1 MISLVPI
8 RKDNFNQYEPMIES
22 WVKHNSTTADSKQNG
37 KEFDVRSIVLDN
49 RDAHGI
55 EYFAI
60 VDKSDVGIVAHIEN
74 GDYLEGVLFWI
85 DRRFR
90 GNVSLNEVF
99 DAITQIAK
107 NRGKR
112 GIRFESKIWMNA
124 PEALGFELESTK
136 QDGTDTVCVWR
147 RKVTED
153 KHNGLACIVS

>member
-8 RKDNFNQYEPMIES
+8 RKDNFSHYEPMVES
-22 WVKHNSTTADSKQNG
+22 WVKHNATTADSKQNG
-37 KEFDVRSIVLDN
+37 KEYDVRSIVLDN
-49 RDAHGI
+49 REAHGI

-60 VDKSDVGIVAHIEN
+60 VDKYDVGIVAHIEN
-74 GDYLEGVLFWI
+74 GDYLDGVLLWV

-90 GNVSLNEVF
+90 GSVSLKEVF

-107 NRGKR
+107 TRGKLW
-112 GIRFESKIWMNA
+112 IRFESKIWMNA

-147 RKVTED
+147 RTVEEN
-153 KHNGLACIVS
+153 NGLACNIS